1 MIQLCSVSV
10 QIRPALLLECRLPD
24 PMQRSSEKRFQTTR
38 VFFRTVLTD
47 KTDVVKTINN
57 C

>member
-24 PMQRSSEKRFQTTR
+24 PMQRSSEKRFQTT
-38 VFFRTVLTD
+38 FLTQTVIITSIHLHNTF
-47 KTDVVKTINN
+47 IP
-57 C
+57 